1 MLQRI
6 KNLLLDKA
14 LYIAVLITISIAV
27 LSLVKFQAKTTI
39 SIPSSDKVL
48 HGIAYYFLMT
58 SWLYAFFQK
67 EAFYKIVKYLILGCI
82 IYGIVIEVLQGV
94 VTSYRTA
101 SFLDILANSG
111 GIIVAVLTFH
121 FFEKKILRI

>member
-14 LYIAVLITISIAV
+14 VYIAVLITISIAV
-27 LSLVKFQAKTTI
+27 LSLVKVQAKTTL
-39 SIPSSDKVL
+39 SIPSSDKIF
-48 HGIAYYFLMT
+48 HGIAYYFLMI
-58 SWLYAFFQK
+58 SWLYAFSQK
-67 EAFYKIVKYLILGCI
+67 EKFYKTVKYLILGCV

-94 VTSYRTA
+94 ITSYRTA

-111 GIIVAVLTFH
+111 GIVAAILTFH